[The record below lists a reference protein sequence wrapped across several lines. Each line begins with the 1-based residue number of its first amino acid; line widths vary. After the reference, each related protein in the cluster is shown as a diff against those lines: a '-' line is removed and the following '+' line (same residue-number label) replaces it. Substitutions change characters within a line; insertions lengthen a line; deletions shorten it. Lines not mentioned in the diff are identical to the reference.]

1 MESVEELVRDMAG
14 LVAEMAGRYARED
27 GDRGP
32 ALMPLG
38 GVGRQEGERVVDL
51 DAPLLGRA
59 TREIRDL
66 LKRGDPF
73 GLHIRDVQRAVHLD
87 RGGCLALLAAT
98 VDAGYLTAPE
108 DLNEVQHC
116 YNCRTDDCEYHDY
129 RTWTLTPAGRT
140 LAHAS
145 GRKPSTRKNAD
156 ALVAKVVKA
165 AKAVNADPDAT
176 LWWVKEI
183 RAVGPY
189 AEPGQES
196 LLHVDLAVDLRP
208 RLDDPAEQRKVEQR
222 LRDAARDRGE
232 RERVWDMVGYGHWR
246 TRLALAGRSKVV
258 RLFRPEREL
267 EGRLL
272 FAEERDLTVSAKA
285 TVPYQRLA
293 EVPLDACSWC
303 GRRVQAARVAQR
315 GAPLA
320 SSPIGL
326 CEQCLSLGWTDDL
339 QYQGTAEVWPWRA
352 VRELRRTLPEEPF
365 HSSGCVLCGRTDAV
379 ERPWWPGDDRDG
391 SGSDGHEPIVLRLC
405 DVCPGLLELV
415 DASGREGWWCV
426 RHQNACLAGMH
437 ALLRRGAGV
446 EEVPGVQKARKVP
459 RLTALHRDVLARV
472 AEHGALSAVDLCR
485 APFSQDH
492 QGSRWWEVRLGHL
505 FDHRLIA
512 AVRDGGEEA
521 RELVRATSELERD
534 LAGQLG
540 ALYMLGPV
548 WDGERVL
555 EPAPPATWAELRAQA
570 DQEAARLD
578 RDALRR
584 RTEHPVPEAPRGR
597 WGS

>member
-1 MESVEELVRDMAG
+1 VVSVEELGRDMAG
-14 LVAEMAGRYARED
+14 LIAEMAGRYARED

-51 DAPLLGRA
+51 DAPLLGHA

-73 GLHIRDVQRAVHLD
+73 GLHIRDVQRVVHLD
-87 RGGCLALLAAT
+87 RSGCVALLAAT

-108 DLNEVQHC
+108 DLNEVRHC
-116 YNCRTDDCEYHDY
+116 YNCRIDDCEYHDY

-165 AKAVNADPDAT
+165 AKAVNADPDAM

-196 LLHVDLAVDLRP
+196 LLHVDLAVELRP
-208 RLDDPAEQRKVEQR
+208 RLDDPAEQRKAEQR

-246 TRLALAGRSKVV
+246 TRLTLAGRSKVV
-258 RLFRPEREL
+258 RLFHPAREV

-272 FAEERDLTVSAKA
+272 FREERDLTVSAVA
-285 TVPYQRLA
+285 TVPYQRPA
-293 EVPLDACSWC
+293 EVPLSACSWC
-303 GRRVQAARVAQR
+303 GRQAEAVRVAQR

-326 CEQCLSLGWTDDL
+326 CEQCLSLGWADDL
-339 QYQGTAEVWPWRA
+339 QYQGSAEVWPWRA
-352 VRELRRTLPEEPF
+352 VRELRAALPEEPI
-365 HSSGCVLCGRTDAV
+365 HSSGCALCGRTDAV
-379 ERPWWPGDDRDG
+379 EQPWWPSDHRDG
-391 SGSDGHEPIVLRLC
+391 SGGDEPIVLRLC

-415 DASGREGWWCV
+415 DAPDRDGWWCA
-426 RHQNACLAGMH
+426 RHEHACMVGMR

-446 EEVPGVQKARKVP
+446 EEVAPSARKARKLP

-472 AEHGALSAVDLCR
+472 DEHGALSAVDLAR
-485 APFSQDH
+485 APGGQSHQD
-492 QGSRWWEVRLGHL
+492 SRWWLVRLAHL
-505 FDHRLIA
+505 FDHQLITE
-512 AVRDGGEEA
+512 VRDGGEEA
-521 RELVRATSELERD
+521 RELVRATSDLERD
-534 LAGQLG
+534 LAAQLG
-540 ALYMLGPV
+540 ALYTPGPV

-555 EPAPPATWAELRAQA
+555 EPAPPAGWAELRARA

-578 RDALRR
+578 QEALRQR
-584 RTEHPVPEAPRGR
+584 AERPVPEAPRGR
-597 WGS
+597 WG